1 MAFKQ
6 LIEELDRFREH
17 LLEFGGPRFCET
29 HTPCA
34 EHTGFPDG
42 ASIRTPR
49 LKTRLEAQ
57 VFLTT
62 IAERL
67 IAQVTES
74 EFASDLVDEALA
86 VSSHLRGA
94 PSFAHQ
100 VRRDPAKARAMFV
113 SRMQKAQ
120 RYSNYCRCNGD
131 PKKMPKC
138 PIHKFTL
145 WIEAA
150 EAELEHR
157 REHGYA
163 SGHGGIR
170 SSGGSSGHTDG
181 QPGTEEAEA

>member
-1 MAFKQ
+1 MGFKQ
-6 LIEELDRFREH
+6 LTEEVDRFREH
-17 LLEFGGPRFCET
+17 LLKFGGPRFRE
-29 HTPCA
+29 
-34 EHTGFPDG
+34 GGD
-42 ASIRTPR
+42 PR
-49 LKTRLEAQ
+49 LRTRVEAL
-57 VFLTT
+57 VFATT

-74 EFASDLVDEALA
+74 RLASDVVDEALA
-86 VSSHLRGA
+86 VSSNLRGA
-94 PSFAHQ
+94 PSFADQ
-100 VRRDPAKARAMFV
+100 IERDPAAARTKFIA
-113 SRMQKAQ
+113 RMQKAQ
-120 RYSNYCRCNGD
+120 RSSNCRCNGESE
-131 PKKMPKC
+131 KMPKC

-163 SGHGGIR
+163 SGYGGIR